1 MTKSHG
7 TIHIKKTPQRRSRF
21 LRSLL
26 LQTILQCLTFSGA
39 IVTYHYT
46 ALPQL
51 TDEARKEGQ
60 AIGWQNAVKNT
71 CPITFDRIGG

>member
-1 MTKSHG
+1 MLKTHG
-7 TIHIKKTPQRRSRF
+7 TLRLKKNPQRRRKL
-21 LRSLL
+21 LRSAIA
-26 LQTILQCLTFSGA
+26 QTILQCLTFAGA

>member
-1 MTKSHG
+1 MLKTRG
-7 TIHIKKTPQRRSRF
+7 TFRLKKNPRRRRNV
-21 LRSLL
+21 LRSAVAQTV
-26 LQTILQCLTFSGA
+26 LQTLTFCAA

-51 TDEARKEGQ
+51 TDEARKESQ

-71 CPITFDRIGG
+71 CPITFDKVGG

>member
-1 MTKSHG
+1 MLKTHG
-7 TIHIKKTPQRRSRF
+7 TLRLKNTPQRRRRF
-21 LRSLL
+21 IRSMF
-26 LQTILQCLTFSGA
+26 LQTILQCLTFAGA

-60 AIGWQNAVKNT
+60 SIGWQNAIRTT
-71 CPITFDRIGG
+71 CPNPVYRLGG